1 MNATHDAAGP
11 VLSVR
16 GLTVAYDR
24 RPVLDGVNLDL
35 PPGSLV
41 GLVGPNGAGKS
52 TLLQACVGL
61 VPIAAGTVRVLGTSF
76 DRVRASVAYLPQR
89 ERIDW
94 DFPIRA
100 LDVAA
105 MGACARHGRWFGWG
119 GRGLREEG
127 RTALAAVGM
136 ADLADRP
143 IGKLSGGQ
151 QQRVFVAR
159 ALAQRARLFLMD
171 EPFAS
176 VDAASGH
183 AILAALKSLRDA
195 GATVAV
201 VHHDL
206 AMVRDHFDLAV
217 RVGEDALRIGPAADI
232 LSTAHVP

>member
-1 MNATHDAAGP
+1 MSAPASDGRPA
-11 VLSVR
+11 LSVR

-24 RPVLDGVNLDL
+24 RAVLRNVDLDL
-35 PPGSLV
+35 PPAALV
-41 GLVGPNGAGKS
+41 GIIGPNGAGKS

-61 VPIAAGTVRVLGTSF
+61 VPVSGGTVRAFGEPF
-76 DRVRASVAYLPQR
+76 ARVRASVAYLPQR

-100 LDVAA
+100 IDVTA
-105 MGACARHGRWFGWG
+105 MGACARHGRWFGWS
-119 GRGLREEG
+119 GRTLREEAHA
-127 RTALAAVGM
+127 ALAAVGM
-136 ADLADRP
+136 DGLADRP
-143 IGKLSGGQ
+143 IGQLSGGQ

-176 VDAASGH
+176 VDAESGR
-183 AILAALKSLRDA
+183 AILDALRSLRDG

-217 RVGEDALRIGPAADI
+217 RVGGDALRIGPAREL
-232 LSTAHVP
+232 LSPAGVA

>member
-1 MNATHDAAGP
+1 MSPGTPTTAP
-11 VLSVR
+11 VLSIR
-16 GLTVAYDR
+16 GLTVSYDG
-24 RPVLDGVNLDL
+24 RPVLRRVDLDL
-35 PPGSLV
+35 PPGVLV
-41 GLVGPNGAGKS
+41 GIVGPNGAGKS

-61 VPIAAGTVRVLGTSF
+61 VPVAAGTVEVLGAPF
-76 DRVRASVAYLPQR
+76 ARARTSVAYLPQR

-105 MGACARHGRWFGWG
+105 MGACARHRRWFGWS
-119 GRGLREEG
+119 GRGLRAEG
-127 RTALAAVGM
+127 RAALAAVGM
-136 ADLADRP
+136 AELADRP
-143 IGKLSGGQ
+143 IGQLSGGQ

-176 VDAASGH
+176 VDAASGR
-183 AILAALKSLRDA
+183 AILDALKALRDG

-217 RVGEDALRIGPAADI
+217 RVGEDALQVGPARELPAPSS
-232 LSTAHVP
+232 LP

>member
-1 MNATHDAAGP
+1 MNVPAPAEAP

-16 GLTVAYDR
+16 GLTVAYDG
-24 RPVLDGVNLDL
+24 RPVLRGVDLDL
-35 PPGSLV
+35 PSGALV
-41 GLVGPNGAGKS
+41 GIVGPNGAGKS

-61 VPIAAGTVRVLGTSF
+61 VPASAGTVRVLGAPF
-76 DRVRASVAYLPQR
+76 GDRRASVAYLPQR

-100 LDVAA
+100 IDVAA
-105 MGACARHGRWFGWG
+105 MGACARHGRWFGWA
-119 GRGLREEG
+119 GRALRDEG
-127 RTALAAVGM
+127 RAALDAVGM

-143 IGKLSGGQ
+143 IGQLSGGQ

-176 VDAASGH
+176 VDAASGR
-183 AILAALKSLRDA
+183 AILAALKALRDG

-206 AMVRDHFDLAV
+206 PMVRDHFDLAV
-217 RVGEDALRIGPAADI
+217 RVGEDALHLGPARDLPA
-232 LSTAHVP
+232 AAYVP

>member
-1 MNATHDAAGP
+1 MSRPPASEAA

-16 GLTVAYDR
+16 GLTVAHGG
-24 RPVLDGVNLDL
+24 RPVLRSVNLDL
-35 PPGSLV
+35 PAGALV
-41 GLVGPNGAGKS
+41 GIVGPNGAGKS

-61 VPIAAGTVRVLGTSF
+61 VPVAAGTIRVLGTSF
-76 DRVRASVAYLPQR
+76 AHARTSVAYLPQR

-105 MGACARHGRWFGWG
+105 MGACARHRHWFGWS
-119 GRGLREEG
+119 GRTLREEA
-127 RTALAAVGM
+127 RAALAAVGM
-136 ADLADRP
+136 ADLAERP
-143 IGKLSGGQ
+143 IGQLSGGQ

-176 VDAASGH
+176 VDAASGR
-183 AILAALKSLRDA
+183 AILDALETLRGG

-217 RVGEDALRIGPAADI
+217 RVGEHALQVGPARDLPAPAGM
-232 LSTAHVP
+232 T

>member
-1 MNATHDAAGP
+1 MSTHAASDAA

-16 GLTVAYDR
+16 GLTVAYDG
-24 RPVLDGVNLDL
+24 RPVLRGVNLDL
-35 PPGSLV
+35 PAGALV
-41 GLVGPNGAGKS
+41 GIVGPNGAGKS

-61 VPIAAGTVRVLGTSF
+61 VPVAAGTIRVLGTSF
-76 DRVRASVAYLPQR
+76 AQARASVAYLPQR

-105 MGACARHGRWFGWG
+105 MGACARHRRWFGWS
-119 GRGLREEG
+119 G
-127 RTALAAVGM
+127 RTLRDEARAALDAVGM

-143 IGKLSGGQ
+143 IGQLSGGQ

-159 ALAQRARLFLMD
+159 ALAQQARLFLMD

-176 VDAASGH
+176 VDAASGR
-183 AILAALKSLRDA
+183 AILDALKLLRDG

-206 AMVRDHFDLAV
+206 SMVRDHFDLAV
-217 RVGEDALRIGPAADI
+217 RVGEDGLQVGPARD
-232 LSTAHVP
+232 LSAPASMT

>member
-1 MNATHDAAGP
+1 MNAHAGSDAA

-16 GLTVAYDR
+16 RLTVAYDG
-24 RPVLDGVNLDL
+24 RPVLRGVDVDL
-35 PPGSLV
+35 PARALV
-41 GLVGPNGAGKS
+41 GIVGPNGAGKS

-61 VPIAAGTVRVLGTSF
+61 VPVAAGSVRVLGAPLAH
-76 DRVRASVAYLPQR
+76 VRAEVAYLPQR

-105 MGACARHGRWFGWG
+105 MGACARHRRWFGWS
-119 GRGLREEG
+119 GRTVREEA
-127 RTALAAVGM
+127 RAALAAVGM

-143 IGKLSGGQ
+143 IGQLSGGQ

-176 VDAASGH
+176 VDAASGR
-183 AILAALKSLRDA
+183 AILDALKALRDG

-206 AMVRDHFDLAV
+206 PMVRDHFDLAV
-217 RVGEDALRIGPAADI
+217 RVGEDALRIGPARDLPAPA
-232 LSTAHVP
+232 SAP

>member
-1 MNATHDAAGP
+1 MTVAAP
-11 VLSVR
+11 AEAPTLSVR
-16 GLTVAYDR
+16 GLTVAYDG
-24 RPVLDGVNLDL
+24 RPVLRGVDLDL
-35 PPGSLV
+35 PPGALV
-41 GLVGPNGAGKS
+41 GIVGPNGAGKS

-61 VPIAAGTVRVLGTSF
+61 VPASAGTVRVLGAPF
-76 DRVRASVAYLPQR
+76 GDRRASVAYLPQR

-100 LDVAA
+100 IDVAA
-105 MGACARHGRWFGWG
+105 MGACARHGRWFGWS
-119 GRGLREEG
+119 GRALRDEG
-127 RTALAAVGM
+127 RAALDAVGM

-143 IGKLSGGQ
+143 IGQLSGGQ

-176 VDAASGH
+176 VDAASGR
-183 AILAALKSLRDA
+183 AILDALKALRDG

-206 AMVRDHFDLAV
+206 PMVRDHFDLAV
-217 RVGEDALRIGPAADI
+217 RVGEDALHLGPARD
-232 LSTAHVP
+232 LPVPAHVP

>member
-1 MNATHDAAGP
+1 VNVAAP
-11 VLSVR
+11 AESPALSIR
-16 GLTVAYDR
+16 GLTVAYDA
-24 RPVLDGVNLDL
+24 RPVLRRVDLDL
-35 PPGSLV
+35 PPGALV
-41 GLVGPNGAGKS
+41 GVVGPNGAGKS

-61 VPIAAGTVRVLGTSF
+61 VPASAGTVRVLGAPF
-76 DRVRASVAYLPQR
+76 GDRRASVAYLPQR

-100 LDVAA
+100 IDVAA
-105 MGACARHGRWFGWG
+105 MGACARHGRWFGWH
-119 GRGLREEG
+119 GRALRDEG
-127 RTALAAVGM
+127 RAALAAVGM

-143 IGKLSGGQ
+143 IGRLSGGQ

-176 VDAASGH
+176 VDAASGR
-183 AILAALKSLRDA
+183 AILAALKALRDG

-217 RVGEDALRIGPAADI
+217 RVGEDALRLGPARDLPAP
-232 LSTAHVP
+232 TYAP